1 MVQILS
7 HQVVYFV
14 SKFPRVIHTIFQS
27 LLVICLESLTSN
39 ISLPNTSFIM
49 GL

>member
-14 SKFPRVIHTIFQS
+14 SKFPRVIFQS

-39 ISLPNTSFIM
+39 ISLPNTSFIV